1 MELSVSA
8 PLLSRLKS
16 WQLVGL
22 GISGWVTL
30 YSVAILT
37 WGASSTIIGNTQG
50 GCFATT
56 MTLAGLEA
64 SRFRRGGSLPVDP
77 LQWVHGIPTEHLNL
91 TLTRAMEKQEYR
103 IEPANKLDMELGF
116 GVRGV
121 KAGRTVVF
129 ETAHWK
135 NPVIDLP
142 HAQTTEDN
150 RQRVR
155 ADLAFLVGAGTPN
168 EETRAFVK
176 KHPLQLLA
184 ERELK
189 HLVAAELPPVPKL
202 ENVSAVPASNGVLP
216 LDKSSS

>member
-1 MELSVSA
+1 MEASFSA
-8 PLLSRLKS
+8 PLLSRIKS

-37 WGASSTIIGNTQG
+37 WGSSSTLIGNAQG
-50 GCFATT
+50 GCFATS
-56 MTLAGLEA
+56 MTLAGLEV
-64 SRFRRGGSLPVDP
+64 SRFRKGSAIPADP

-91 TLTRAMEKQEYR
+91 TLARVMQNQEYR
-103 IEPANKLDMELGF
+103 IEPANELERELGF

-135 NPVIDLP
+135 QPVIELS
-142 HAQTTEDN
+142 HAQATDGN

-155 ADLAFLVGAGTPN
+155 ADIAFLVGVGTPDK
-168 EETRAFVK
+168 ETRAFVK

-184 ERELK
+184 GRDFK
-189 HLVAAELPPVPKL
+189 HLIAVEMPPVSKP
-202 ENVSAVPASNGVLP
+202 ENDSAPGARGSGVLP
-216 LDKSSS
+216 MG